1 MFYISLSCFSPSYS
15 FTLLLLS
22 LITRRKVTSDSF
34 RPTDFFPY
42 KIKIIYNFFFQSFLN
57 AISDLS
63 GPVKA
68 CYPTTLIPVLA
79 EGSSDNHFYLVWLI
93 CKSNVIRPFFF
104 WPDSCTF
111 PSQNQ
116 CIHTH
121 THTWSKRLARYVF
134 RPDNLLCLNVLWQL
148 LFYLYLK
155 GGSFSCR
162 EKKMK
167 LLGHVSWTNIT
178 VWHPRALPLSHLS
191 RRWTERSFPEEC
203 VWIED
208 WFGEMGHGLACSQ
221 MMKLTCKRHSMLM
234 PSL

>member
-1 MFYISLSCFSPSYS
+1 MLFQIFPAQLKLVTLPLSYLFKLRDRQTITSISFGSYVKVMWLDPYFLARQLYIP
-15 FTLLLLS
+15 
-22 LITRRKVTSDSF
+22 K
-34 RPTDFFPY
+34 
-42 KIKIIYNFFFQSFLN
+42 
-57 AISDLS
+57 S
-63 GPVKA
+63 GPM
-68 CYPTTLIPVLA
+68 YP
-79 EGSSDNHFYLVWLI
+79 
-93 CKSNVIRPFFF
+93 
-104 WPDSCTF
+104 
-111 PSQNQ
+111 
-116 CIHTH
+116 H

-155 GGSFSCR
+155 GGPFSCR

-167 LLGHVSWTNIT
+167 LLGHVSWTNIS